1 MRTTKKATHEG
12 IIDINGHKIKSYNL
26 DSGER
31 VLSRIDFLRALG
43 RTGKAKGGRPYDE
56 HLGLPV
62 FLTAKNLQ
70 EFISN
75 DLMDNSKPIRFKDLN
90 GIESI
95 GYKAELLPSVCYVFI
110 DANEANKILPSQ
122 VHIAE
127 RSRILVRG
135 FATIGIIALVD
146 EATGFQYDRNRDELQ
161 TILKAYISEELLK
174 WQKRFPDSFYVEM
187 FRLRG
192 WDYNVKNIQKRPGV
206 IGTWTNNLV
215 YRQLPFGVLEE
226 LKRKTPKDYKGHR
239 KHRFHQ
245 LLTEDIGNPHLSNQ
259 ITAVVTLMKASSN
272 WRNFE
277 RLFARAFG
285 QQEIEFKEFETE

>member
-1 MRTTKKATHEG
+1 MRSTLKATHEG
-12 IIDINGHKIKSYNL
+12 IIDINGYKIKSFNL
-26 DSGER
+26 ETGER

-43 RTGKAKGGRPYDE
+43 RTGKAKGGRIYDD
-56 HLGLPV
+56 HLGMPV

-70 EFISN
+70 EFISE
-75 DLMDNSKPIRFKDLN
+75 DLISNSKPIRFKDLN

-110 DANEANKILPSQ
+110 DAKESKKILPNQ

-161 TILKAYISEELLK
+161 TILKAYISAELLK
-174 WQKRFPDSFYVEM
+174 WQKRFPDSFYTEM

-192 WDYNVKNIQKRPGV
+192 WDYNIKNIQKRPGV
-206 IGTWTNNLV
+206 IGTWTNNLI
-215 YRQLPFGVLEE
+215 YKQLPTGVLEE
-226 LKRKTPKDYKGHR
+226 LKRKTPKDEKGNR

-245 LLTEDIGNPHLSNQ
+245 LLSEDIGNPHLSNQ

-285 QQEIEFKEFETE
+285 QQEIDFKEFEND

>member
-1 MRTTKKATHEG
+1 MSKTLKATHEG
-12 IIDINGHKIKSYNL
+12 IIDINGFKIKSYNL
-26 DSGER
+26 ESGER

-43 RTGKAKGGRPYDE
+43 RTGKAKGGRTYDE
-56 HLGLPV
+56 ELGLPV
-62 FLTAKNLQ
+62 FLTANNLKEYIGSEVTKNSNA
-70 EFISN
+70 FI
-75 DLMDNSKPIRFKDLN
+75 FKDLK
-90 GIESI
+90 GLESI

-110 DANEANKILPSQ
+110 DANEAGALMRTQK
-122 VHIAE
+122 HIAD
-127 RSRILVRG
+127 RCKILVRG

-174 WQKRFPDSFYVEM
+174 WQKRFPDSFYIEM

-192 WDYNVKNIQKRPGV
+192 WDYNVKNILKRPGV
-206 IGTWTNNLV
+206 IGTWTNNLI
-215 YRQLPFGVLEE
+215 YKQLPFGVLEE
-226 LKRKTPKDYKGHR
+226 LKNKTPKDEKGHR
-239 KHRFHQ
+239 KHRYHQ
-245 LLTEDIGNPHLSNQ
+245 LLTDDIGNPHLSNQ

-285 QQEIEFKEFETE
+285 QQEISFKEFENE